1 VIPLGF
7 SSRVTSRSP
16 LPAIVAAAERLAGSR
31 RTRLVLSVALGLV
44 AATVAALTARHFV
57 QHGWPLTGADP
68 WLVAAAAALF
78 LAAYAFKAFGW
89 RRLFRLHRPSTQALA
104 AATGAATVT
113 GVALPG
119 RFDDVVRI
127 AVVRRFRSSKA
138 GFGAICISI
147 VVVGFLDSAALTP
160 LASVAAGVTH
170 VPATLRAGLALV
182 AAAGIGAAL
191 IVVAMPRVSHSARLA
206 RFRVVRW
213 LASHSAE
220 TREASKAWVLISVS
234 WSLRALA
241 LYLLLGALGVSN
253 SFALALLFLCAS
265 AASAALPIAPGGAAT
280 QAGAGAAA
288 LALSGIGTSEAI
300 AFAVAAQGLI
310 VLTGAAVVLGAGAW
324 EAGLRLRP
332 AVARLRT

>member
-1 VIPLGF
+1 LI
-7 SSRVTSRSP
+7 
-16 LPAIVAAAERLAGSR
+16 
-31 RTRLVLSVALGLV
+31 LSIALGVL
-44 AATVAALTARHFV
+44 ATTVAALTVRHFLDK
-57 QHGWPLTGADP
+57 GWPLTGADP
-68 WLVAAAAALF
+68 WLVVAAAALF

-89 RRLFRLHRPSTQALA
+89 RRVFPRHRPSAQALA

-138 GFGAICISI
+138 GMGAICISI
-147 VVVGFLDSAALTP
+147 VVVGFVDSAALTP
-160 LASVAAGVTH
+160 LASVAAGVTQ
-170 VPATLRAGLALV
+170 VPGLLRLGLALV
-182 AAAGIGAAL
+182 AGAGIGAAL
-191 IVVAMPRVSHSARLA
+191 IVVAMPRISRVARLA
-206 RFRVVRW
+206 RFRIVGW

-220 TREASKAWVLISVS
+220 TRDASKAWVLISVS
-234 WSLRALA
+234 WSLRAVA
-241 LYLLLGALGVSN
+241 LYVLLHALGVSN

-265 AASAALPIAPGGAAT
+265 AASAALPVAPAGAAT

-288 LALSGIGTSEAI
+288 LALSGVGTSEAV
-300 AFAVAAQGLI
+300 AFAIAAQGLI
-310 VLTGAAVVLGAGAW
+310 VLTGAAVVLGASAW

>member
-1 VIPLGF
+1 M
-7 SSRVTSRSP
+7 
-16 LPAIVAAAERLAGSR
+16 
-31 RTRLVLSVALGLV
+31 
-44 AATVAALTARHFV
+44 
-57 QHGWPLTGADP
+57 
-68 WLVAAAAALF
+68 
-78 LAAYAFKAFGW
+78 
-89 RRLFRLHRPSTQALA
+89 
-104 AATGAATVT
+104 
-113 GVALPG
+113 ALPG

-138 GFGAICISI
+138 GLGAICLSI
-147 VVVGFLDSAALTP
+147 VIVGFLDSAALTP

-170 VPATLRAGLALV
+170 IPGTLRAGLALV
-182 AAAGIGAAL
+182 AAAGIGAAV
-191 IVVAMPRVSHSARLA
+191 IVVAMPRIGRSARLA
-206 RFRVVRW
+206 RFRIVRW
-213 LASHSAE
+213 LSSNSTK

-265 AASAALPIAPGGAAT
+265 AASAALPVAPAGAAT

-288 LALSGIGTSEAI
+288 LALGGIGTSEAV
-300 AFAVAAQGLI
+300 AFAIAAQGLI

>member
-1 VIPLGF
+1 
-7 SSRVTSRSP
+7 
-16 LPAIVAAAERLAGSR
+16 
-31 RTRLVLSVALGLV
+31 VALGLV
-44 AATVAALTARHFV
+44 AAAVAALTARHFV

-191 IVVAMPRVSHSARLA
+191 IVVAMPRINRSARLA

-332 AVARLRT
+332 AVARLRI

>member
-1 VIPLGF
+1 MVR
-7 SSRVTSRSP
+7 RVRSP
-16 LPAIVAAAERLAGSR
+16 RPPNALAANALRLLRSR
-31 RTRLVLSVALGLV
+31 RARLVFSVALGLV
-44 AATVAALTARHFV
+44 ATAVAALTVRHFLV
-57 QHGWPLTGADP
+57 KGWPLTGADP
-68 WLVAAAAALF
+68 WLVVAAAALF
-78 LAAYAFKAFGW
+78 TAAYAFKALGW
-89 RRLFRLHRPSTQALA
+89 RRVFTLHRPSAPALA

-127 AVVRRFRSSKA
+127 AVVRRFRSSRA
-138 GFGAICISI
+138 GIGAICISI

-160 LASVAAGVTH
+160 LASVAAGVTQ
-170 VPATLRAGLALV
+170 VPDVLRAGLAVV

-191 IVVAMPRVSHSARLA
+191 IVVAMPRISRVRRLE

-213 LASHSAE
+213 LVSHSAE
-220 TREASKAWVLISVS
+220 TREASKAWVLISIS

-241 LYLLLGALGVSN
+241 LYVLLHALGVSH

-265 AASAALPIAPGGAAT
+265 AASAALPVAPAGAAT

-288 LALSGIGTSEAI
+288 LALSGVGKPEAI
-300 AFAVAAQGLI
+300 AFAIAAQGLI
-310 VLTGAAVVLGAGAW
+310 VLTGAAVVLGASAW
-324 EAGLRLRP
+324 EAGLRYRP